1 MNDMEKPIGGDLVL
15 PKAEVKIYGLV
26 RDRNGKPRIDGDPAD
41 LHPSIKAAMT
51 DAEFNQ
57 ACEEWKAN
65 GKA

>member
-1 MNDMEKPIGGDLVL
+1 MTTPMNGNLVL

-26 RDRNGKPRIDGDPAD
+26 RDRTGKPRIDGDPAD
-41 LHPSIKAAMT
+41 LHHSIKAAMT
-51 DAEFNQ
+51 KAEFNQ